1 MDIAVYAKHGEPVT
15 FQRGDVIFRKG
26 DEGDLMY
33 VVGEGDVELV
43 LEDGQKVTIGAGAS
57 FGEMSIIDRS
67 PRSAD
72 AVAVTDVQLY
82 PINRGLFL
90 VLVQDT
96 PHFALEVMKSLT
108 DRLRRANALGA
119 A

>member
-1 MDIAVYAKHGEPVT
+1 MNIELYAKSGEPV
-15 FQRGDVIFRKG
+15 RHRAGDVIFRKG
-26 DEGDLMY
+26 DDGDVLY
-33 VVGEGDVELV
+33 IVGSGEVELV
-43 LEDGQKVTIGAGAS
+43 LDERHSVKVGKGES
-57 FGEMSIIDRS
+57 FGEMSIIDKS

-72 AVAVTDVQLY
+72 AIAVSDVELY

-96 PHFALEVMKSLT
+96 PHFALELMKSLT
-108 DRLRRANALGA
+108 DRLRRANAVGA